1 MLLKKILF
9 QNYKTFYGPQ
19 QIDLTPPP
27 FKEDEYVPNIALIGG
42 LNGAGKTTILKAIW
56 YALFGNKNMDA
67 AAQKKW
73 NASIINNYAF
83 AEGSRQ
89 ASLSLFIET
98 GKEEWEIE
106 INFYINENKI
116 VTHEERFIFIRP
128 LSGTYRKKHTFQN
141 MNDFSKYTNSIIPSY
156 AAPFFIFDGE
166 EIKDLIKKQDT
177 NQMISAIKTITGATA
192 YDVLLNDLED
202 IITSI
207 NKELSKTTN
216 INEVKNAEAEFSK
229 LEEEFERE
237 KRLLE
242 IKQFEA
248 NKNEKALQQLKK
260 ERMAII
266 SQNNHSRETIG
277 KQIGRLENSI
287 DTTSASINEMF
298 KNQYSKILLS
308 EKIDQL
314 KVQVTIEKK
323 YKEDLIMNEKAL
335 KPFNDFLNIAI
346 KEGITPPLTPEQLK
360 QIQEKGSSWY
370 AKQFNISLKKE
381 APINIIHDLSGK
393 DENYLISLQS
403 SSINTLESKIKQ
415 LHGFEQELDQTIQKQ
430 SDAPETLNIDSENT
444 RIDLLNQKQLAL
456 KNTIN
461 PLRIKVNSL
470 QDKLLRAKKQF
481 NSLTNKSTNGSNLSK
496 ELNNVEKTYTALSQ
510 HVRQLLAYKASAVK
524 EEFDFML
531 RKLIRKT
538 DEFSKIEFDLNTA
551 SIRLYNSKNQEID
564 IDSRSAG
571 EQQMISS
578 ALIWAL
584 TRVSYLDLPIVI
596 DTPLGRLDSKHRK
609 NLIENYYR
617 DLSSQVIILSTDTEV
632 DASYLKEISQFT
644 YNQYTLDYDEN
655 KKYTVIR
662 DGYFN
667 MEENHNGK

>member
-1 MLLKKILF
+1 MLLKKLLF

-19 QIDLTPPP
+19 EIDLTPPP
-27 FKEDEYVPNIALIGG
+27 LKENEYVPNIALIGG

-56 YALFGNKNMDA
+56 YALFGNQGMDA
-67 AAQKKW
+67 EAQRKW

-89 ASLSLFIET
+89 SSLSLFIET
-98 GKEEWEIE
+98 GDEEWEIVV
-106 INFYINENKI
+106 NFYVGENKT
-116 VTHEERFIFIRP
+116 VTHEERFIFIR
-128 LSGTYRKKHTFQN
+128 LLTDTYRKKHSFQN
-141 MNDFSKYTNSIIPSY
+141 INDFAKYTNSIIPSY

-166 EIKDLIKKQDT
+166 EIKNLIKKQDT
-177 NQMISAIKTITGATA
+177 NQMISAIKTITGSNA
-192 YDVLLNDLED
+192 YDVVLKDLEAL
-202 IITSI
+202 IMNI

-216 INEVKNAEAEFSK
+216 MDSVKRAEKDFEKIEEELNREKKLLEVKQ
-229 LEEEFERE
+229 L
-237 KRLLE
+237 
-242 IKQFEA
+242 EA

-260 ERMAII
+260 DRMAII

-287 DTTSASINEMF
+287 DLLKTDTKEIFAKQHINV
-298 KNQYSKILLS
+298 LLN
-308 EKIDQL
+308 EKIQNL
-314 KVQVTIEKK
+314 KMVISEEKK
-323 YKEDLIMNEKAL
+323 YKENKIMNEKAL

-346 KEGITPPLTPEQLK
+346 KEDINPPLTPEQLK
-360 QIQEKGSSWY
+360 QIQEKGSKWY
-370 AKQFNISLKKE
+370 AEQFNISLTDDAAQE
-381 APINIIHDLSGK
+381 LIHDLSGK
-393 DENYLISLQS
+393 DEKQLFNLQGYSL
-403 SSINTLESKIKQ
+403 NKLEDKIKQ
-415 LHGFEQELDQTIQKQ
+415 LHVQEQELTQTIQKH

-444 RIDLLNQKQLAL
+444 RIDLLNNKQLAL
-456 KNTIN
+456 KNVIG
-461 PLRIKVNSL
+461 PLRVKVNSL
-470 QDKLLRAKKQF
+470 QDQLFRAKKQF
-481 NSLTNKSTNGSNLSK
+481 TMLNAKSTNGSNLTQ
-496 ELNNVEKTYTALSQ
+496 ELENVEKTYSALSE
-510 HVRQLLAYKASAVK
+510 HVRQLLAYKATAVK

-538 DEFSKIEFDLNTA
+538 DEFSKIEFDLATA

-584 TRVSYLDLPIVI
+584 TRISYLNLPIVI

-609 NLIENYYR
+609 NLIENYYK

-632 DASYLKEISQFT
+632 DANYLKEMAQYT
-644 YNQYTLDYDEN
+644 YHQYTLDYDEN

-667 MEENHNGK
+667 MEGKS